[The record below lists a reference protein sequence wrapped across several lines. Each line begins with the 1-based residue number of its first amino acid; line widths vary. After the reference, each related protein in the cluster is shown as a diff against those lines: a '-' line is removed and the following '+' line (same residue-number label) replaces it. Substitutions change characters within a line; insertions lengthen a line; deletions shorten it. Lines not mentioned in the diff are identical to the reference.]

1 MLGAVPAHAATSVIS
16 GVVLNADSTPCA
28 FCTIQFNPLIVQQGN
43 IAPKIV
49 STTTD
54 ASGNLIPITL
64 TQGLAVQITISENY
78 VTFAP
83 YTAIVPFSSTATF
96 TQMNQG
102 IITQSLNSLASL
114 SPATG
119 PVTFNGQQLINLGC
133 PTGAGNGLAWGCN
146 ASIANLTVTGSLTAS
161 GAALNVTSG
170 LNVNGLLTVTG
181 ISNPSAPVVTS
192 IGTTGSTT
200 YGYFVVCHDGN
211 GGVTLPSSAGTT
223 TNGNA
228 TLSGTNYNS
237 VAFTIPTHATNC
249 DILRGSTSVSATG
262 GLGVTVSP
270 FLDQSNATSAYVA
283 PTFNTTGNQQI
294 TGNYTGTGETLT
306 GPLTVGGTATLNGPT
321 NITNTLTDSGG
332 TASFGAISTSGIAT
346 LATGSVTG
354 NFVVGGTLSLDGPL
368 SFVGGSSGSAAIQVA
383 AVAGNPNPI
392 QLPTTTGAAGSFLQT
407 DGGSP
412 QQTSWTPIAHGMQLF
427 TSGGTF
433 TVPGGVTNFVVKCWG
448 PGGGGGGYG
457 SANTSGG
464 DGSASTTVISGAS
477 VTVCSASLGHGGAG
491 AAASAVGDGGA
502 GSTLSGTGTVSQ
514 NGSKGFPGSVNWF
527 SSGSV
532 QQGGSPGVSAQS
544 VAASF
549 GSGGVGGGDGAGHG
563 GGGGGGG
570 QFDEANVTTTPASTY
585 AITIA
590 TGGTAGT
597 GGAQNGISG
606 QNGAVL
612 FTW

>member
-1 MLGAVPAHAATSVIS
+1 MKRVVLFLGFLLALALPAHAATSVVS

-54 ASGNLIPITL
+54 ANGNLIPITL
-64 TQGLAVQITISENY
+64 TQGLAVQITIAENY

-119 PVTFNGQQLINLGC
+119 PVTFNSQQLINLGC
-133 PTGAGNGLAWGCN
+133 PTGANMGLSWGCN

-192 IGTTGSTT
+192 IGTTGATT

-211 GGVTLPSSAGTT
+211 GGTTLPSSAGTT

-270 FLDQSNATSAYVA
+270 FLDQNNATSAYVA
-283 PTFNTTGNQQI
+283 PTANTTGNVQI
-294 TGNYTGTGETLT
+294 TGGYTGASETLT
-306 GPLTVGGTATLNGPT
+306 GPLTIGGTTTLNGPT

-332 TASFGAISTSGIAT
+332 TASFGALSTSGIAT

-354 NFVVGGTLSLDGPL
+354 NFNIGGELIFPG
-368 SFVGGSSGSAAIQVA
+368 SGSGQGILEAAA
-383 AVAGNPNPI
+383 SAGTPNPVA
-392 QLPTTTGAAGSFLQT
+392 LPTTTGAAGAYLQT
-407 DGGSP
+407 NGANP
-412 QQTSWTPIAHGMQLF
+412 QQTSWVPIAHGQQLF
-427 TSGGTF
+427 TSNGTF
-433 TVPGGVTNFVVKCWG
+433 TVPAGVFYVTIECW
-448 PGGGGGGYG
+448 
-457 SANTSGG
+457 
-464 DGSASTTVISGAS
+464 
-477 VTVCSASLGHGGAG
+477 
-491 AAASAVGDGGA
+491 
-502 GSTLSGTGTVSQ
+502 
-514 NGSKGFPGSVNWF
+514 
-527 SSGSV
+527 
-532 QQGGSPGVSAQS
+532 
-544 VAASF
+544 
-549 GSGGVGGGDGAGHG
+549 G

-570 QFDEANVTTTPASTY
+570 FGSAAADGTNGGASSVLNGISVPVCGANPGLHGSGSVASGGNGGSGGATSGGVGTVL
-585 AITIA
+585 IQGGFGA
-590 TGGTAGT
+590 TGFNDGDSGGSPRGEVTGSGNTYTWGGGGRGGAGSATTGGGAGGGGAYSEVIVPAVPGGTFAVTIGTAGT
-597 GGAQNGISG
+597 GGTGGTANGLTGGIG
-606 QNGAVL
+606 PVL